1 MSEQTREIAAELDR
15 RHRRRRLAW
24 LCVWAALIAAAA
36 MYVRCG
42 RGWGLGAG
50 GGGLGIGGGTAPRT
64 HAPAP
69 PSPCSIRV
77 TAAGITAD
85 GKSVDAPG
93 AVAACTR
100 AHQATVVVTG
110 DAREGTWKAVCDAL
124 VAAHVAVM
132 VRGDAQVCP
141 P

>member
-15 RHRRRRLAW
+15 RQRRRRRAW
-24 LCVWAALIAAAA
+24 LGVWAALIAAAA

-42 RGWGLGAG
+42 RGWGLGG
-50 GGGLGIGGGTAPRT
+50 GGGLGIGGHTASGT
-64 HAPAP
+64 PAP
-69 PSPCSIRV
+69 PSPCTIRV
-77 TAAGITAD
+77 TAAGILAD
-85 GKSVDAPG
+85 GKAVDPPG

-100 AHQATVVVTG
+100 SHQATVVVTG
-110 DAREGTWKAVCDAL
+110 DAREGTWKAVCNAL